1 MSESSFTAEER
12 ILLVDDNPLNL
23 QVLRETLQ
31 SRQSKLLVAKNGE
44 TALSISRKTI
54 PDLILLDI
62 MMPGMDG
69 YQVIAALKADTATA
83 DIPVIFLSALDQT
96 VDKVRGF
103 ELGAVD
109 YITKPF
115 QAEEVLARVDTH
127 LTIHRLKQEV
137 ERQKDQL
144 EKELQTVS
152 RVQRNLLPKGLP
164 TLDGL
169 ELDAY
174 YATSRYAGG
183 DYYDVVALGDG
194 RLGVLVADAEG
205 HSTPAAVLMAMTCA
219 LFRSLRRLWD
229 QPARL
234 LAQMNHHLCKVAE
247 PSFVTALYLLVDFPA
262 GKVYMAR
269 AGHPPPM
276 VFWGARGMAEEV
288 KVPGV
293 MMMGFDEYDRV
304 PESDMP
310 FEPGDLLLAYTDGLT
325 ERFGPGDQLYGE
337 KRLLAILQDHGAA
350 SAHALGRAVVADL
363 ERFAEGRPADDDQAF
378 VAVKH
383 I

>member
-1 MSESSFTAEER
+1 MPEPTFPVEER

-31 SRQSKLLVAKNGE
+31 SRQSKLLVAKSGAS
-44 TALSISRKTI
+44 ALAISRKTI

-69 YQVIAALKADTATA
+69 YQVIGALKADAATA

-96 VDKVRGF
+96 VDKVKGF
-103 ELGAVD
+103 TLGAVD

-115 QAEEVLARVDTH
+115 QAEEVLARVETH

-137 ERQKDQL
+137 EQQKDQL

-152 RVQRNLLPKGLP
+152 RVQRNLLPKTLP
-164 TLDGL
+164 ALDGL
-169 ELDAY
+169 ELEAY

-183 DYYDVVALGDG
+183 DYYDVVTLGSG
-194 RLGVLVADAEG
+194 QLGVLVADAEG

-229 QPARL
+229 QPAQL
-234 LAQMNHHLCKVAE
+234 LARMNHHLCKVAE
-247 PSFVTALYLLVDFPA
+247 PSFVTALYLLVDLPA
-262 GKVYMAR
+262 GKVRMAR

-276 VFWGARGMAEEV
+276 VFWGARGMAEEI
-288 KVPGV
+288 KAPGV
-293 MMMGFDEYDRV
+293 MMMGFDEYDNV
-304 PESDMP
+304 PEAELS
-310 FEPGDLLLAYTDGLT
+310 FRPGDQVLAYTDGLT
-325 ERFGPGDQLYGE
+325 ERFGPGGQLYGE
-337 KRLLAILQDHGAA
+337 ARLLGILQSHGAA
-350 SAHALGRAVVADL
+350 SAKTLCRAVVDDL
-363 ERFAEGRPADDDQAF
+363 ERFADGRAADDDQAF
-378 VAVKH
+378 VAIKH